1 MTIPMTGP
9 AGLFTRLGKLGL
21 LLKQFKSYQTSQ
33 LTNMTDT
40 TNGVVAQYNAESDI
54 QALMGSNYIQLLNS
68 AADTLGSFT
77 QNMGEQ
83 TVNRMV
89 FRDQP
94 QLNQNL
100 QQTNLLASL
109 NEVIRQ
115 MSEQGDT
122 VLAMTVTGTVA
133 AMIAYGNG
141 VMNVSVRRASDGAVQ
156 ENAFA
161 EDVFFQCES
170 DSYSGSAAAGN
181 EAFSVT
187 GTGSQSSVYA
197 FDWPLGS
204 NATVNI
210 TAIDGASDN
219 DAENYL
225 TNSDFEDWT
234 NNSPDNYTL
243 AVGTPGTTI
252 SREASIVY
260 SGDFACR
267 LTGTGVAGVQVEF
280 LQEFD
285 NSDGTEGALEPQSQY
300 SYCLFLRRDGTI
312 PAAGT
317 IQIDL
322 VDENGVVI
330 NDDAGAAN
338 SLTVDATL
346 LSTVYTAYT
355 AVFRTPAIM
364 PDTVLIRYRSNNLTN
379 TRNVY
384 LDRGGLGDMTLLY
397 TGGPSV
403 AVHSGSIPFLIGD
416 YGYATITNSRGA
428 AGTLSTFQTL
438 LDQLFSLRS
447 LDLLLPSSGTPTIS
461 DGLIA

>member
-1 MTIPMTGP
+1 MAIPMTGP

-21 LLKQFKSYQTSQ
+21 LLKQFKSYQTAQ
-33 LTNMTDT
+33 LDNMTNT
-40 TNGVVAQYNAESDI
+40 TNGVVAQYNAESDV

-83 TVNRMV
+83 TVNRMC

-115 MSEQGDT
+115 MNEQGDT
-122 VLAMTVTGTVA
+122 VLAMTVAGTVA
-133 AMIAYGNG
+133 AMVAYGNG
-141 VMNVSVRRASDGAVQ
+141 VMNVSVRRATDGAVQ
-156 ENAFA
+156 QNAFA

-170 DSYSGSAAAGN
+170 DSYSGSSAAGN
-181 EAFSVT
+181 EAFSVN
-187 GTGSQSSVYA
+187 GTGSQSSVFA

-204 NATVNI
+204 NATANVS
-210 TAIDGASDN
+210 AIDGGSSN
-219 DAENYL
+219 DSGNFL
-225 TNSDFEDWT
+225 TNSDFEDWA
-234 NNSPDNYTL
+234 NNVPDNYALT
-243 AVGTPGTTI
+243 VGTPGTSI

-267 LTGTGVAGVQVEF
+267 LTGTGAAGTQVEL

-285 NSDGTEGALEPQSQY
+285 NGGGTEGVLSPQSQY
-300 SYCLFLRRDGTI
+300 SFCLFLRRDGTI

-317 IQIDL
+317 VQIDL
-322 VDENGVVI
+322 VDENGIVVS
-330 NDDAGAAN
+330 DDAGIAN
-338 SLTVDATL
+338 SLTVDCTL

-364 PDTVLIRYRSNNLTN
+364 PETLSIRYRSNALT
-379 TRNVY
+379 TARSVY
-384 LDRGGLGDMTLLY
+384 LDRGSLGDMSLLY

-416 YGYATITNSRGA
+416 YGYATITNSRGT

-438 LDQLFSLRS
+438 FDQLFSLRS
-447 LDLLLPSSGTPTIS
+447 LDLILPSSGTPTVSDNLIS
-461 DGLIA
+461 